1 VIVPPL
7 LWLASPESDG
17 VTGMRF
23 NAALWPAGVAETA
36 AAEVAGER
44 L

>member
-7 LWLASPESDG
+7 LWLASEASDD

-23 NAALWPAGVAETA
+23 NAVLWPSDMDETA
-36 AAEVAGER
+36 AAKAAGEP